1 MYINTEEFDNQ
12 LNINTEQ
19 LEKIAS
25 VLLNDF
31 YDEPPEFTLTF
42 VKPET
47 IRELNRSYRDVDA
60 LTDVL
65 SFESDGEYDPENGL
79 EYIGDIVICYE
90 QVKKQAE
97 LSGHSTDDEIALME
111 IHGLLHLLG
120 YDHTDE
126 EQKNEMWEY
135 QNLYLEKCGVHL
147 NRCPGEDFDF

>member
-1 MYINTEEFDNQ
+1 M
-12 LNINTEQ
+12 
-19 LEKIAS
+19 
-25 VLLNDF
+25 
-31 YDEPPEFTLTF
+31 
-42 VKPET
+42 
-47 IRELNRSYRDVDA
+47 
-60 LTDVL
+60 L